1 MVGIREQRS
10 REGFL
15 KELPPAL
22 SFDRKKE
29 GVAPVTSV
37 CRDSGVLRRVLPLF
51 KIQVEQ
57 TC

>member
-29 GVAPVTSV
+29 GVAPVTSCV
-37 CRDSGVLRRVLPLF
+37 PRLRCSPASPAIV
-51 KIQVEQ
+51 
-57 TC
+57 